1 MATSYDDALAASLAG
16 IPEPQRTEGV
26 IVGQQAALQ
35 SLLLR
40 MNDGFSLPAPYTP
53 GSGPGVW
60 IPTPPAFAPA
70 LLPGFGRVLPFAL
83 ETPNQFRPD
92 GPPKLTSKRW
102 AADFNEVKAV
112 GSVDA
117 EARGLRTPSQSATAR
132 FWLGNMIP
140 IMQGIARQVATARP
154 LSLSESAR
162 FFALLNIAGV
172 DSYIA
177 AWDAKYTYN
186 FWRPVTAIVNAKSDG
201 NPDTADD
208 PTWLPLGTTP
218 PFPDYV
224 SGHTA
229 YTRACVGILEDT
241 FGHGSIEFTATNP
254 NVPAAEQVRVY
265 SGFRSLSR
273 EMIEARI
280 LAGIHFRSADVDG
293 NRLGRRVA
301 QFAIRHVL
309 RRSHGHR

>member
-1 MATSYDDALAASLAG
+1 LDAFCRS
-16 IPEPQRTEGV
+16 
-26 IVGQQAALQ
+26 
-35 SLLLR
+35 
-40 MNDGFSLPAPYTP
+40 
-53 GSGPGVW
+53 
-60 IPTPPAFAPA
+60 
-70 LLPGFGRVLPFAL
+70 L

-102 AADFNEVKAV
+102 ADDFNEVKAV

-177 AWDAKYTYN
+177 VWDAKFTYN
-186 FWRPVTAIVNAKSDG
+186 FWRPVTAIVNATSDG
-201 NPDTADD
+201 NPDTAEI
-208 PTWLPLGTTP
+208 PRLPSYHRPSRLRLRS
-218 PFPDYV
+218 YRV
-224 SGHTA
+224 RA
-229 YTRACVGILEDT
+229 ACVGILEDT
-241 FGHGSIEFTATNP
+241 FGHGSIQFTATNP
-254 NVPAAEQVRVY
+254 NVPAAEQVRGY